1 MTRESLSARTAEI
14 DAIRFQNKDLKV
26 LGTLEFGQF
35 GVVRAQDIS
44 KSLRL
49 KREPGRCRELP
60 HGRPRLHSQ
69 VHREAD
75 RAAQPTGA
83 WTKLCNS
90 AYTHTFCSNAFL
102 NWNATSSYARA
113 CRRQLGRHTLSAPS
127 RHSPTSTSS
136 WTTPKGAPSG
146 TSSSPAHMM
155 DASPKATSSGGPRS
169 S

>member
-1 MTRESLSARTAEI
+1 MAMVLDYGGLLTRVSLIARTAEI

-75 RAAQPTGA
+75 RTAQPTGA
-83 WTKLCNS
+83 CTKPYNH
-90 AYTHTFCSNAFL
+90 AYTHPLPSNA
-102 NWNATSSYARA
+102 
-113 CRRQLGRHTLSAPS
+113 
-127 RHSPTSTSS
+127 SPN
-136 WTTPKGAPSG
+136 
-146 TSSSPAHMM
+146 
-155 DASPKATSSGGPRS
+155 
-169 S
+169 